1 MEYINIWLNGKEYV
15 GRGEGVLLISF
26 VHLGAD
32 DGFSWHFGHW
42 QVASP
47 FIKWM
52 FIAQIKA
59 TRHHWH
65 RCMERL
71 LGCNNSRVGVG
82 GGGSR
87 EATFRIG
94 QYEI

>member
-1 MEYINIWLNGKEYV
+1 MEYINIWLNGKKYV

-42 QVASP
+42 PVASP
-47 FIKWM
+47 FIIWM
-52 FIAQIKA
+52 FIAQIQA

-65 RCMERL
+65 RCRERL

-87 EATFRIG
+87 EHFQKRAT
-94 QYEI
+94 